1 MTPYNKPAI
10 SDNKII
16 FCSSRDPKILKVGD
30 PFISPP
36 EINGK
41 VILPISPSTIGDA
54 VELAYS

>member
-1 MTPYNKPAI
+1 MFVLQY
-10 SDNKII
+10 
-16 FCSSRDPKILKVGD
+16 PKILKVGD